1 MEDLTKKD
9 IEKIVK
15 DELKRFVKSDLDAE
29 IAKLLKDMNSKTRK
43 MNSEQIKAGISK
55 LAEFLYI
62 RRNVWQNDI
71 K

>member
-15 DELKRFVKSDLDAE
+15 DELKKFVKSDLDSE
-29 IAKLLKDMNSKTRK
+29 IVRLLKDMNSKTRK
-43 MNSEQIKAGISK
+43 MTTEQIKMGIGK

-62 RRNVWQNDI
+62 RRNIWQNDI